1 MDEGKLFIVRGV
13 GGGFIAQA
21 LYGEITWGNAATDSE
36 IRRGR
41 GGTYH
46 IFGVLPHDYE
56 VG

>member
-21 LYGEITWGNAATDSE
+21 LYGEITWGNTATDSE
-36 IRRGR
+36 SRRGR

-46 IFGVLPHDYE
+46 ICGVLPHNYE